1 MQIFFTDVVFDLSKN
16 ENKKYGLFM
25 ALSFNFKDLD
35 EDNKLYLQ
43 NVLKKI
49 LESQYIN
56 EKLKEVL
63 RNQYKEFIYLL
74 N

>member
-49 LESQYIN
+49 LESQYI
-56 EKLKEVL
+56 K
-63 RNQYKEFIYLL
+63 
-74 N
+74 